1 VRINEITAVW
11 PSAFQASRTARWAS
25 NGGTA
30 APGSNEHTIA
40 LQVDHLFGFRDRELD
55 RIVSVL
61 MRISPNEAVLFHAVR
76 GVSLDDPSGL
86 ILTICSVGGRPDA
99 VALVFDGRCDRRV
112 GSLISRL
119 VARRLHAALTSRTF
133 VNAQNSGHRIRH
145 CVGRRNGHDFQK
157 THLLLVPHK

>member
-1 VRINEITAVW
+1 MPRSLPGSSFDQPRRLSIPPKRRRKGSTTAAP

-112 GSLISRL
+112 GFANFSSR
-119 VARRLHAALTSRTF
+119 RQAAPRCSNFRE
-133 VNAQNSGHRIRH
+133 
-145 CVGRRNGHDFQK
+145 
-157 THLLLVPHK
+157 HL